1 MNLIKG
7 KTKKGRSKKPN
18 KRRKITIYLRPDEL
32 ETAQF
37 NRHHRMPRCQGGTN
51 GGDNLVDVDVV
62 SHMVYNM
69 IVSLAGNSVGIKPE
83 QVKTHHQEKVCEAV
97 YRIAERLFVDPVTR
111 VLKPKEQIT
120 KEFNEIWLPA
130 NDPFLSVF
138 GSRRTLSRM
147 LKNQQS

>member
-1 MNLIKG
+1 
-7 KTKKGRSKKPN
+7 
-18 KRRKITIYLRPDEL
+18 
-32 ETAQF
+32 
-37 NRHHRMPRCQGGTN
+37 MPRCQGGKSGN
-51 GGDNLVDVDVV
+51 DNLVDVDVT

-69 IVSLAGNSVGIKPE
+69 LVSLSGNSVGIKPD

-120 KEFNEIWLPA
+120 KEFNAIWLPA

-138 GSRRTLSRM
+138 GSKRTLSRM